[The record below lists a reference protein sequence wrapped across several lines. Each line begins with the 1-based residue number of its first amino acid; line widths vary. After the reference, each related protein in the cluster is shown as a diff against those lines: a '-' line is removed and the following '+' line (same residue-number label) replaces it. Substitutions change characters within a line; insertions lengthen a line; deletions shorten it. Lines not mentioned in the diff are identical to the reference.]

1 MKTIIK
7 KKIMLIAGI
16 TAIAALLVVAGVLK
30 ESNTKLKDNLYR
42 EKVKSENLLSQ
53 KLQLDKS
60 LDLTKKDLTDMKGK
74 NSSLEKMILDTNQ
87 KIVQKN
93 AEINRL
99 KAQNA
104 SMKELQLKIDE
115 LEKLKTQLNQQISE
129 LDKTL
134 AQAEAENVKL
144 NEKLTA
150 SAKTTSALSADNT
163 ILKAI
168 VSDNYRTEALR
179 GKHDKLTV
187 NARRTDKLMISF
199 ELPAN
204 VSTKEMYFTITTPDG
219 NQFASN
225 KDLAASVDVTYL
237 QGDLTASANQITFDA
252 TGKTRVEMSFVPKQ
266 KLSQGIYTFNLYNS
280 GRFLGSTQLRLK

>member
-7 KKIMLIAGI
+7 KRIVLIAGF
-16 TAIAALLVVAGVLK
+16 AIIAVLFVFAGVLQVN
-30 ESNTKLKDNLYR
+30 NTKLKDKLSG
-42 EKVKSENLLSQ
+42 EKIKSENLLSQ

-99 KAQNA
+99 RAQNA
-104 SMKELQLKIDE
+104 SIKDLKLKIDE
-115 LEKLKTQLNQQISE
+115 LENLKSQLNKQIGE
-129 LDKTL
+129 LDKSL
-134 AQAEAENVKL
+134 AQAKAENLKL
-144 NEKLTA
+144 NDKIA
-150 SAKTTSALSADNT
+150 SGAKTTSELSDDNS
-163 ILKAI
+163 ILRAI

-179 GKHDKLTV
+179 GKKDKLTV
-187 NARRTDKLMISF
+187 NARKTNKLIISF
-199 ELPAN
+199 DLPAN
-204 VSTKEMYFTITTPDG
+204 VSAKEFYFTITTPNG

-225 KDLAASVDVTYL
+225 KDLAAAIEVTYL
-237 QGDLTASANQITFDA
+237 QGDLIASANQITSDA
-252 TGKTRVEMSFVPKQ
+252 NGKTRVEMSYLPKQ
-266 KLSQGIYTFNLYNS
+266 KLTQGIYTFNLYNS